1 MGYGCWVDDMRQPRG
16 GRVTQPLRT
25 PQFHPVPLLQLHG
38 PPRLLADDG
47 RALSLSARE
56 AALLAWLALEGPTPR
71 ARLAD
76 LLWPEAL
83 GARGNLRQT
92 LLRLR
97 RATAPLG
104 ALPFADEAEGSLR
117 LAADLRVAEPG
128 DEPLLGPLSLEE
140 APELAAWLQARRDD
154 ARRERQRRRLL
165 VAQAALEAGRLDAVL
180 AEADALLRDEPAQ
193 EEAHRLRM
201 QAFYLRG
208 DRAAAIAAWDE
219 CKQALRTAFGVTPST
234 ATTELGRLLL
244 ASEAT
249 PPAPPAARQ
258 LPASLRRPPQRIADP
273 AQAAAVAQAW
283 QLGHAL
289 LFSGPGGLGKS
300 RWLSDLAAGESLVLR
315 VAAEAGDAPGALLL
329 RLVDAALE
337 RFAGP
342 WPAGLLAQLEQ
353 LRAPPAGISAA
364 AQQQLLAAPAR
375 LLASC
380 AAQGLG
386 ALLLDDLQA
395 ADALSLAGLQ
405 PLLVDWLADR
415 LPLRLLLG
423 ARLHEAGDELLALL
437 APLRASGRC
446 LHLELRP
453 LDADALRALLG
464 TLALPLRAELLP
476 ELAAALQARLGGNP
490 GFVLESLKALWL
502 AGLEHWQPGE
512 ALPVPPGLL
521 EAVRRRLDR
530 LPPEALQL
538 AQLAALARAQF
549 SLQLAGRAL
558 QRAPLQLA
566 PLLAQLEAAQVF
578 HGPRF
583 AHELVAEAVQ
593 ASLPA
598 SLREPLHQLIAEQLI
613 ALDAAPQG
621 IAQHLDAAGQPRAA
635 ADWHRR
641 AAEAA
646 RQRWQLAQAAEH
658 DRAAAL
664 AYRAPQDRPLALQA
678 WRAAAHAHNGV
689 DAYDAAWQ
697 ALEAGSQLARTD
709 AEHLPFAG
717 LRLAVLHNTRRFELL
732 SAEVASLLA
741 RLQRLADAG
750 EPPPAEALG
759 HALEIGAT
767 MARVLPLPA
776 TLPALLRR
784 LAQLQPAVADRAAA
798 AEGALL
804 QLWGRPREALALL
817 DAPLRAARQAGR
829 HDRVVNLGHPAFRA
843 ALAAGEAARAAQWAA
858 QMEAAVIDGGLGPD
872 HAAHVAQL
880 GLLQALAAGDLAA
893 ARAAQQA
900 VDQRLAG
907 LPPSPL
913 LCLGEAALALA
924 EQQPARAAA
933 LLAPLDERLPGVEG
947 CIQAWLAARCARA
960 AGHSPAPW
968 LQRALALD
976 PSPSPLPHRLLAI
989 ALQQQPADALPALQA
1004 EAVAAGQQALADW
1017 AHSLRLG
1024 AWPAGALRP
1033 LWLS

>member
-1 MGYGCWVDDMRQPRG
+1 M
-16 GRVTQPLRT
+16 
-25 PQFHPVPLLQLHG
+25 PLLQLHG

-56 AALLAWLALEGPTPR
+56 AALLAWLALEGATPR

-76 LLWPEAL
+76 LLWPEAPT
-83 GARGNLRQT
+83 ARGNLRQT

-97 RATAPLG
+97 RAVAPWGIALLTDDADGRLG
-104 ALPFADEAEGSLR
+104 LEPALR
-117 LAADLRVAEPG
+117 LDSDA
-128 DEPLLGPLSLEE
+128 DEPLLGPLSFDD
-140 APELAAWLQARRDD
+140 APELADWLQARRDD
-154 ARRERQRRRLL
+154 ARRARQRQRLL
-165 VAQAALEAGRLDAVL
+165 KAQAALEAGRLDAVFD
-180 AEADALLRDEPAQ
+180 EADALLREDPAQ

-208 DRAAAIAAWDE
+208 DRAAAIAAWDD
-219 CKQALRTAFGVTPST
+219 CKLALRAAFGVAPSA

-249 PPAPPAARQ
+249 PPVPAAARG
-258 LPASLRRPPQRIADP
+258 LPPSLRRPPQRIADA
-273 AQAAAVAQAW
+273 AQAAAVEQAW

-289 LFSGPGGLGKS
+289 LLSGAGGLGKS
-300 RWLSDLAAGESLVLR
+300 RWLADLAAREALVLR
-315 VAAEAGDAPGALLL
+315 SAAEPGDAPGALLL

-337 RFAGP
+337 RFPGP
-342 WPAGLLAQLEQ
+342 WPDALIAQLAQLREP
-353 LRAPPAGISAA
+353 LPGISAT

-375 LLASC
+375 LLAGC

-395 ADALSLAGLQ
+395 ADPLSLAGLQ
-405 PLLVDWLADR
+405 PLLADWRADR

-423 ARLHEAGDELLALL
+423 ARLHEAGDGVLALL

-453 LDADALRALLG
+453 LDAPGLQALLAG
-464 TLALPLRAELLP
+464 LALPLRAELLP
-476 ELAAALQARLGGNP
+476 ALATALHERLGGNP

-502 AGLEHWQPGE
+502 AGLERWQPGE

-621 IAQHLDAAGQPRAA
+621 IAQHLDAAGNPRAA

-641 AAEAA
+641 AADAA
-646 RQRWQLAQAAEH
+646 RQRWQLAEAAAH
-658 DRAAAL
+658 HRAAAL
-664 AYRAPQDRPLALQA
+664 AYTAPQDRGLALQA

-697 ALEAGSQLARTD
+697 ALEAGSRLARTD

-717 LRLAVLHNTRRFELL
+717 LRLAVSHNTRRFEALA
-732 SAEVASLLA
+732 AEAHTLLA
-741 RLQRLADAG
+741 RLQRLAEGGDDG
-750 EPPPAEALG
+750 VPTEALG
-759 HALEIGAT
+759 HAMEILST
-767 MARVLPLPA
+767 LARMLPLPP
-776 TLPALLRR
+776 TLPALLQR
-784 LAQLQPAVADRAAA
+784 LAERQPAAAGHAGA
-798 AEGALL
+798 AEGMLL
-804 QLWGRPREALALL
+804 QHWGRLRDALVLLETALR
-817 DAPLRAARQAGR
+817 DARAAGR
-829 HDRVVNLGHPAFRA
+829 HDRVVNLGHNAFRA
-843 ALAAGEAARAAQWAA
+843 ALALGDAVRATQLAA
-858 QMEAAVIDGGLGPD
+858 QMEAAVLDGGLGPD

-880 GLLQALAAGDLAA
+880 GLLQALAEGDLARA
-893 ARAAQQA
+893 TAAQQA
-900 VDQRLAG
+900 VSACLAG
-907 LPPSPL
+907 LPASPL
-913 LCLGEAALALA
+913 LQLGEAALALA
-924 EQQPARAAA
+924 RADPGRAAA
-933 LLAPLDERLPGVEG
+933 LLAPLDQRLPGVEG
-947 CIQAWLAARCARA
+947 CVQAWLAARCAQA
-960 AGHSPAPW
+960 AGQAPAPW
-968 LQRALALD
+968 LARARALDA
-976 PSPSPLPHRLLAI
+976 SPSELSHRLLAV
-989 ALQQQPADALPALQA
+989 ALQQAPADTLPALQA
-1004 EAVAAGQQALADW
+1004 QAEAAGQLALAAW
-1017 AHSLRLG
+1017 AERLRVG

-1033 LWLS
+1033 LWLA